1 VKAFEAVGILVIVGV
16 AVAGGVLGFSVYAS
30 HGILAGVV
38 GAIAGGIVVVLVAL
52 YAVCSIVAVIEGI
65 WRAFRRK

>member
-1 VKAFEAVGILVIVGV
+1 MIGIAVV
-16 AVAGGVLGFSVYAS
+16 AALALAGGWLGFSACAS

-65 WRAFRRK
+65 WRAFRGK